1 MCLSLQ
7 VCRGMCLTRFAH
19 FDLKFPILKSQH
31 ASCED
36 KLQDAYCEVQ
46 YASCDVQYASCDA
59 IWIIFF

>member
-1 MCLSLQ
+1 
-7 VCRGMCLTRFAH
+7 MCLTRFAH

>member
-1 MCLSLQ
+1 
-7 VCRGMCLTRFAH
+7 MCLTRFAH

-46 YASCDVQYASCDA
+46 YASCDVQYASCDVQYASCDA